1 MANFLLPLPSAFVS
15 GKSVLRATTIAVELL
30 ALPPG
35 CDIPPEVAAGRPKSE
50 ARYFVVF
57 FSTRVRTGETW

>member
-1 MANFLLPLPSAFVS
+1 M
-15 GKSVLRATTIAVELL
+15 AVELL

-35 CDIPPEVAAGRPKSE
+35 CDIPPEVAVGRPKSE